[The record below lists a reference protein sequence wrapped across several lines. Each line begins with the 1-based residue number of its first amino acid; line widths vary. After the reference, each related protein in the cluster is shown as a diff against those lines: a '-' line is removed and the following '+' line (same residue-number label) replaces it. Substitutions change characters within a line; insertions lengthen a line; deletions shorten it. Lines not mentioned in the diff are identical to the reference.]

1 MVVLRCDVALPP
13 GGKRDQGGFLASAG
27 REGEGPGEFSGGIEE
42 MLAAGGDTLW
52 VLDWDGRVSV
62 FAPDLTLADRTFSLQ
77 SNAGAIYDLG
87 DGSMAAEFSVPA
99 SAGDEVGPIRTP
111 RALWRFDVEGT
122 RLDSIGTTAGNEEYV
137 TRTSRGTWSSLAP
150 LFPKEAQVAS
160 HAGSIFVGN
169 ADFMDVEE
177 WTPEGELARILR
189 IRDYPLV
196 LSAAVLRAERDA
208 LLEGR
213 SSSSRFHEVAERTPP
228 SGNRPAYDDIIV
240 DPSGALW
247 LRQYRGRTERAQPR
261 RWLVLAA
268 DGTWLGAVDMPDRF
282 RVVDIELDAVL
293 GVWRDEL
300 NVQHPQILGLDR
312 G

>member
-1 MVVLRCDVALPP
+1 M
-13 GGKRDQGGFLASAG
+13 
-27 REGEGPGEFSGGIEE
+27 
-42 MLAAGGDTLW
+42 
-52 VLDWDGRVSV
+52 
-62 FAPDLTLADRTFSLQ
+62 
-77 SNAGAIYDLG
+77 
-87 DGSMAAEFSVPA
+87 
-99 SAGDEVGPIRTP
+99 
-111 RALWRFDVEGT
+111 
-122 RLDSIGTTAGNEEYV
+122 
-137 TRTSRGTWSSLAP
+137 
-150 LFPKEAQVAS
+150 
-160 HAGSIFVGN
+160 GN

-247 LRQYRGRTERAQPR
+247 LRQYRGRTERAGPR